1 MARPSKPST
10 ATPEEPAMVTRAPA
24 KQPKAS
30 RRVLK
35 TAEIV
40 ALEIVRSIVEQ
51 ELAPGD
57 RLPLETEMLAHYRV
71 SRSSLREALRLLE
84 TQGLIAI
91 RPGPGS
97 GTVVGKA
104 APHNLGRTMTLF
116 FHMSDVTYNDLLDA
130 WTSTEPLLA

>member
-1 MARPSKPST
+1 DLTVPSAELSSHP
-10 ATPEEPAMVTRAPA
+10 RAGDTQVA
-24 KQPKAS
+24 

-35 TAEIV
+35 TAEVV

-51 ELAPGD
+51 GLAPGD

-116 FHMSDVTYNDLLDA
+116 FHMSHVTYNDLLDA
-130 WTSTEPLLA
+130 WTSTEPL